1 MGNQLQKGA
10 FGYIEAQK
18 KYTLIR
24 TVVYFALSL
33 SIFFMGYATTGT
45 RKNLLTVVA
54 VLGCLPASKSMV
66 NMIMFFRAKGC
77 SEELHEAILKK
88 AEGLDV
94 FYDLFMTSYQK
105 NFPLSCLVIKGH
117 NIVAL
122 SESEKTDAAEAQK
135 HIEES
140 LKLDGYKG
148 YTIKVFK
155 ESEKYLY
162 RLEQMKQTE
171 ELEPGNKAQVIGTL
185 LSISL

>member
-1 MGNQLQKGA
+1 MRNKLQKGA

-18 KYTLIR
+18 KYTSIR

-33 SIFFMGYATTGT
+33 SIFFMGYVTTGT
-45 RKNLLTVVA
+45 RMNLLTVVA

-77 SEELHEAILKK
+77 SEELHEAILKQ
-88 AEGLDV
+88 AEGLDI

-105 NFPLSCLVIKGH
+105 NFQLSCLVIKGH

-122 SESEKTDAAEAQK
+122 SESEKMDVSGAQK
-135 HIEES
+135 HMEES

-148 YTIKVFK
+148 YTIKVFE
-155 ESEKYLY
+155 ESEKFLY

-171 ELEPGNKAQVIGTL
+171 EMETGNKAAVIETL